1 MCYMLFS
8 AVPSGSPTVVSA
20 SSTSTTITVHWE
32 PVDCIDSNGVIT
44 GYSVQ
49 YEVVESG
56 TSETL
61 SVTDGSTLQLLIEDL
76 SSSTNY
82 SVAVATVNL
91 VGTGDY
97 SEPYLIT
104 TDSK

>member
-1 MCYMLFS
+1 M
-8 AVPSGSPTVVSA
+8 
-20 SSTSTTITVHWE
+20 
-32 PVDCIDSNGVIT
+32 DCIDRNGVIT

-61 SVTDGSTLQLLIEDL
+61 SVTEGSTLQLLIEDL
-76 SSSTNY
+76 STTTDY
-82 SVAVATVNL
+82 TVAVAAVNSA
-91 VGTGDY
+91 GTGDY
-97 SEPYLIT
+97 SDPYPIT

>member
-1 MCYMLFS
+1 M
-8 AVPSGSPTVVSA
+8 
-20 SSTSTTITVHWE
+20 
-32 PVDCIDSNGVIT
+32 DCIHRNGVIT

-56 TSETL
+56 TNETL
-61 SVTDGSTLQLLIEDL
+61 NVTDGSTLQLLIEDL

-82 SVAVATVNL
+82 SVAVAAVNSADS
-91 VGTGDY
+91 GPY
-97 SEPYLIT
+97 SDPYLIT